1 MNAKGGGKKT
11 GDQEWGNGKGRR
23 KKRDFKVR
31 CRAEM
36 VIPSGNSFLPKLFA
50 IFAHKDGVSSRFTP
64 PGNPDIQTHISSP
77 HLIPSPAS
85 FFSKGKA
92 ANLQS
97 VARGSCLF
105 SNSFGADVTS
115 PPCCLPVRLH
125 FLYINSSTPARWT
138 SAPLRWFIKRWSV
151 IQTKYC
157 ERTSTE
163 THLFF
168 LFLQV
173 SFPSS
178 RGSDRTE
185 WLTNLTQV
193 VLIQF
198 AQMLLDGNNFSWE
211 LWRADD
217 RMHVALFACLHLR
230 LCLQTPQKRDEI
242 NGADLDLPMHVWSTG
257 QYLCVFA
264 PYGVR
269 HHINY
274 LQLWCF

>member
-1 MNAKGGGKKT
+1 
-11 GDQEWGNGKGRR
+11 
-23 KKRDFKVR
+23 
-31 CRAEM
+31 M

-85 FFSKGKA
+85 FFSKGKV

-178 RGSDRTE
+178 RGSR
-185 WLTNLTQV
+185 V
-193 VLIQF
+193 
-198 AQMLLDGNNFSWE
+198 
-211 LWRADD
+211 ADESHAGRFD
-217 RMHVALFACLHLR
+217 PIRSDATWWKQLFLGTVACRWSSARGSVCMFTSAALFANTAEERWNKWCRFGFTDACLKHR
-230 LCLQTPQKRDEI
+230 PIFMCVCTI
-242 NGADLDLPMHVWSTG
+242 WS
-257 QYLCVFA
+257 
-264 PYGVR
+264 
-269 HHINY
+269 
-274 LQLWCF
+274 